1 MKQTL
6 ESSPP
11 FKFELF
17 NLLEEDYDD
26 KMVNMEFDGK
36 AVSVPEGMTLVD
48 AAATVG
54 IHIPNLCHIKELRGV
69 GACRMCM
76 VEIEGMKTPVTGCT
90 TRTKEGM
97 KVQTK
102 TAEGRGDQEVRDRPG
117 AVLPSRWTA

>member
-1 MKQTL
+1 MTT
-6 ESSPP
+6 
-11 FKFELF
+11 
-17 NLLEEDYDD
+17 
-26 KMVNMEFDGK
+26 KMVTMEFDGT
-36 AVSVPEGMTLVD
+36 SYQVPEGMTLVD

-54 IHIPNLCHIKELRGV
+54 VHIPNLCHIKELRGV

-102 TAEGRGDQEVRDRPG
+102 TPKVEEIRKFVTDL
-117 AVLPSRWTA
+117 VLSFHPLDCMTCP